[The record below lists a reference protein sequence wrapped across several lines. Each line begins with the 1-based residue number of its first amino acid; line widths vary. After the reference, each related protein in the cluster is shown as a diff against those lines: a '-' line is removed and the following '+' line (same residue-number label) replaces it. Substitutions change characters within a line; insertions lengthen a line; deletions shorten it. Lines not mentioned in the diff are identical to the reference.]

1 VSPFPIF
8 LIIAFLVL
16 RLSFRWRWRT
26 IILAS
31 IGIALA
37 GDFIVDMLIALRAQ

>member
-31 IGIALA
+31 IFIALA
-37 GDFIVDMLIALRAQ
+37 GDFFVDLLVAYRAR